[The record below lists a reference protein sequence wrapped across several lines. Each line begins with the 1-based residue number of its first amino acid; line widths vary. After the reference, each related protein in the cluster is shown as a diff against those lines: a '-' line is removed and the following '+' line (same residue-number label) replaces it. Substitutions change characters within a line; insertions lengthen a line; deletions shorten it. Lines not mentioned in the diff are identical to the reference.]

1 MHPALP
7 LHRHQSSLEGI
18 IDFSAQP
25 PLTPAQRLSAGRRF
39 NQLVNH
45 FDVPDDSSSK
55 GYDRVKLVRLTYDYA
70 RSEESKGNF
79 LRAFFEF
86 AELPINGD
94 EDIDLDLGDADRQ
107 ARLRDFLF
115 NFAEYL
121 FQNFFLPLKAST
133 KKTPQPSP
141 ASHSAIQR
149 AQGEGYTFS
158 GTPERVSTL
167 RGACLFRDRYRCV
180 ISRKFD
186 LAEALKRGRHGGEAR
201 DEDGVPLEGQ
211 SFDALEVAHILPHSL
226 TQVNANKQLDPSK
239 EAALAILNMFDSG
252 AAFLVEGTE
261 IDRPRNAMTLAPRLH
276 QLFGDFQIFFEP
288 VDQQPHTYRID
299 TFVDYWLLENLL
311 PVSRTLYLTE
321 SKTIDPPSA
330 RLLAI
335 HNAIAH
341 ILHLSAAGN
350 YIDRILR
357 DLEEHGV
364 REDGSTDLG
373 RFVKL
378 RLNGWPISEV
388 NG

>member
-1 MHPALP
+1 MQTNNWYEL
-7 LHRHQSSLEGI
+7 SLGG
-18 IDFSAQP
+18 A
-25 PLTPAQRLSAGRRF
+25 
-39 NQLVNH
+39 
-45 FDVPDDSSSK
+45 
-55 GYDRVKLVRLTYDYA
+55 TYLLIA
-70 RSEESKGNF
+70 F
-79 LRAFFEF
+79 L
-86 AELPINGD
+86 
-94 EDIDLDLGDADRQ
+94 Q
-107 ARLRDFLF
+107 
-115 NFAEYL
+115 
-121 FQNFFLPLKAST
+121 
-133 KKTPQPSP
+133 
-141 ASHSAIQR
+141 
-149 AQGEGYTFS
+149 
-158 GTPERVSTL
+158 
-167 RGACLFRDRYRCV
+167 
-180 ISRKFD
+180 
-186 LAEALKRGRHGGEAR
+186 
-201 DEDGVPLEGQ
+201 
-211 SFDALEVAHILPHSL
+211 
-226 TQVNANKQLDPSK
+226 DPSK

-364 REDGSTDLG
+364 REDGSTDLD